1 MLSNDSLLLIAFYRS
16 FGEVFKL
23 PDPVCKVPSLLVMSG
38 KDYYLKFPG
47 VEDLIKSEKVR
58 EFVPNLEIVF
68 IPEGTHFVQ
77 EQFPEQVN
85 QLIIDFLGKH
95 I

>member
-1 MLSNDSLLLIAFYRS
+1 
-16 FGEVFKL
+16 
-23 PDPVCKVPSLLVMSG
+23 MSG

-95 I
+95 IWLWNLI